1 MNSNR
6 NKNDSHLVYSSEKG
20 KMCPGCGKPKADC
33 LCRKE
38 NQAPAGDGIVRV
50 ARETKG
56 RKGKGVSIITGIPLE
71 GQALT
76 QLARRLKSRCGSGG
90 TVKNRVI
97 EIQGDHRNL
106 LVEELRKLGFI
117 VKQSGG

>member
-1 MNSNR
+1 M
-6 NKNDSHLVYSSEKG
+6 
-20 KMCPGCGKPKADC
+20 
-33 LCRKE
+33 
-38 NQAPAGDGIVRV
+38 RV
-50 ARETKG
+50 GRETKG

-71 GQALT
+71 GQALI

-90 TVKNRVI
+90 TVKNGVI

-106 LVEELRKLGFI
+106 LVEELRKQGFI